1 MIVKYIL
8 ILGIGHLL
16 GDFYFQNEKIA
27 KKKDE
32 KMTGVLVHSAEYY
45 LAVLVAALPVFSID
59 MFVAVT
65 CASLLHF
72 VIDTIKFLLLKK
84 KKIRKNGSVFI
95 ADQCVHII
103 CILGL
108 AYIMNCWNCKLGH
121 LRIASNIL
129 KAFNLNTEIAAR
141 WILAVLFIHNPVNI
155 FIQNFL
161 GDYKPKDDQKIIQVD
176 SKAGRRIGTI
186 ERMIMLIFLSLDQ
199 YAAMGFV
206 LTAKSIARYE
216 KISKDEKFAE
226 YYLLG
231 TLLSML
237 CVIVC
242 KVLIL

>member
-16 GDFYFQNEKIA
+16 GDFYFQNDKIA

-32 KMTGVLVHSAEYY
+32 KMTGVLLHSLEYY
-45 LAVLVAALPVFSID
+45 LSVLTVILPVFCID
-59 MFVAVT
+59 TFLAAT

-72 VIDTIKFLLLKK
+72 VIDTIKFFLLK
-84 KKIRKNGSVFI
+84 KKIRKNGRVFI
-95 ADQCVHII
+95 ADQCAHVV
-103 CILGL
+103 CILGM
-108 AYIMNCWNCKLGH
+108 AYIMNFWNCRLGH
-121 LRIASNIL
+121 LKVVSNIL
-129 KAFNLNTEIAAR
+129 NAFNLDAELVAR
-141 WILAVLFIHNPVNI
+141 WLLAILFIHIPVNI

-161 GDYKPKDDQKIIQVD
+161 SDYKPKDDEKLIKVD
-176 SKAGRRIGTI
+176 GKAGRRIGTV
-186 ERMIMLIFLSLDQ
+186 ERMIMLIFLSFNQ

-206 LTAKSIARYE
+206 LTAKSIARYD

-231 TLLSML
+231 TLLSTL

-242 KVLIL
+242 KVLILG